1 MSQTAYG
8 WIINNVRWTADPALR
23 YAVVGTPG
31 ANNGFDAKKD
41 GRGLFLWLL
50 ERGSVSA
57 ADVQD
62 QLIIEWSHV
71 HAEAHATS
79 TGRTRS

>member
-50 ERGSVSA
+50 ERR
-57 ADVQD
+57 
-62 QLIIEWSHV
+62 LE
-71 HAEAHATS
+71 
-79 TGRTRS
+79 RTRPPAMPHTMIIMSTRSFILVAGR